1 MQNKLQINKQSG
13 DHFTVTFNDNGVW
26 FLLKDENGETKTKF
40 RLTWVELGRLYKV
53 MEKCHQKI
61 CSGQKVTKEFKIY
74 DDKKV
79 YMKNGSLFL
88 FFFVCRPYIN
98 NTDVV
103 CLSTL
108 KKGIERDY
116 IDFSRLAEAI
126 ITIWECYCGYT
137 MIGGW
142 KMITQGCLKRINPN
156 KAFTIKPIYGSIF
169 HNESY
174 KTLESMVPRGGKIAG
189 FFMPKIDNSPKT
201 SGTTLAELSEKYN
214 NYCLNLKKE

>member
-13 DHFTVTFNDNGVW
+13 DHFTVTFKDNCVW
-26 FLLKDENGETKTKF
+26 FILKDECGETKTKF

-53 MEKCHQKI
+53 LQKCYEKMS
-61 CSGQKVTKEFKIY
+61 SGQTVTKEFKIY

-79 YMKNGSLFL
+79 YVKNGSLFL
-88 FFFVCRPYIN
+88 FIVVPRPYVN

-116 IDFSRLAEAI
+116 IDFSRLTETI

-137 MIGGW
+137 MIDGW
-142 KMITQGCLKRINPN
+142 KMITQGCLKRLDPN
-156 KAFTIKPIYGSIF
+156 KAVTIKPICGSTYY
-169 HNESY
+169 NDSY
-174 KTLESMVPRGGKIAG
+174 KTLESMIPKGGKIAG
-189 FFMPKIDNSPKT
+189 FFMPKIDNSPNT
-201 SGTTLAELSEKYN
+201 RGTTLAELSERYN
-214 NYCLNLKKE
+214 KLCLNLK